1 MDPKVMFN
9 ITYGLYLL
17 TARQMGKDNGC
28 IINTVMQVAEDPIRI
43 AVSVLKGNL
52 THDMIRATGVFNVS
66 AISTNA
72 DFALFQRF
80 GMQSGRAVDKF
91 ADFPDGAR
99 SANTVYYL
107 SKKANMYLSAMVLQE
122 VDMGTHTLF
131 IAEVVDGEILNSE
144 PACTYG
150 YYQSNI
156 KPQPKKTG
164 QTKQWECKI
173 CGYVYEGEEVPDDYL
188 CPLCNHGKDVFVPL
202 K

>member
-52 THDMIRATGVFNVS
+52 THDMIRNTGAFNVS
-66 AISTNA
+66 AISTSA

-91 ADFPDGAR
+91 ADFPYASR
-99 SANTVYYL
+99 SANTIFYL
-107 SKKANMYLSAMVLQE
+107 NQQTNMYLSAVVLQE
-122 VDMGTHTLF
+122 VDMGTHTMF
-131 IAEVVDGEILNSE
+131 IAEVTDGEILSKE

-150 YYQSNI
+150 YYQSNV
-156 KPQPKKTG
+156 KPQAKKTSEK
-164 QTKQWECKI
+164 KQWECTI
-173 CGYVYEGEEVPDDYL
+173 CGYIYEGDEVPDDYE
-188 CPLCNHGKDVFVPL
+188 CPLWKFSS
-202 K
+202 